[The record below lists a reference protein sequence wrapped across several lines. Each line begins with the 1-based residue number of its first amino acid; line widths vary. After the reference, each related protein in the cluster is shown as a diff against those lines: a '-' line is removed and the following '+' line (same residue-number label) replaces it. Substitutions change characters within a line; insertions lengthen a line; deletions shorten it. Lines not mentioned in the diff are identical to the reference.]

1 MIIKITGNKDANDF
15 FQSDELF
22 SSFRKETEYTFKVEG
37 AADFAWLNCDDFI
50 DLLYSGKKVHL
61 DFSSLDVEDFGFL
74 HDWFESLDI
83 DCYTE
88 VNLEFS
94 FPKTSK
100 KLPAFDACCGI
111 NFLSVYVPEECEAY
125 FIKDGVLYSRRGNS
139 FALEFCPNSKTGTL
153 VVIDGCDHIRP
164 GIFCGSKIENLV
176 LPDSMTCF
184 GEYSF
189 QVCNELKSI
198 KFSSKK
204 CDFGDVAFNG
214 CPKLKQIELPVDTYL
229 GDAVFGHCDSLEKI
243 TYAGTKDQW
252 EKIVHGNCFFFS
264 GMKEFTVHCSDG
276 VWKESV

>member
-74 HDWFESLDI
+74 NDWFESLDI
-83 DCYTE
+83 DRYTE

-100 KLPAFDACCGI
+100 KLPSFDAYYGI
-111 NFLSVYVPEECEAY
+111 NFLSVHVPEECEAY
-125 FIKDGVLYSRRGNS
+125 FIKDDVLYSRRGNS

-153 VVIDGCDHIRP
+153 VVIDGCDLIRP
-164 GIFCGSKIENLV
+164 WIFCGSKIENLV

-184 GEYSF
+184 GEHSF
-189 QVCNELKSI
+189 LDCNELKSI

-229 GDAVFGHCDSLEKI
+229 GDAVFGNCDSLEKI
-243 TYAGTKDQW
+243 TYAGTKAQW
-252 EKIVHGNCFFFS
+252 EKIGHGNCFS

-276 VWKESV
+276 VWKENN